1 MAIPHIAPSAYK
13 RGITFHDVD
22 AVLRFP
28 EKVMKMSELAE
39 TSMGQSER
47 PNVELYAG
55 YDTSGKPLVVFVDR
69 FENMAFH
76 SEPGSRRYR
85 WLF

>member
-1 MAIPHIAPSAYK
+1 MARPHIAPSAYK
-13 RGITFHDVD
+13 RDITFHDVD
-22 AVLRFP
+22 VVLRFP
-28 EKVMKMSELAE
+28 EKVMRMSESAE
-39 TSMGQSER
+39 TGMGPSER

-69 FENMAFH
+69 FENVAFH
-76 SEPGSRRYR
+76 SEPGLRRYS